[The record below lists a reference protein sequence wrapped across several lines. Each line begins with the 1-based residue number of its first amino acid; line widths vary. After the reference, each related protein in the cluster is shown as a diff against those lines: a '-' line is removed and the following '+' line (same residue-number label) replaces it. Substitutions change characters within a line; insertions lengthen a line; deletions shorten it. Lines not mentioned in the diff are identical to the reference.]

1 MKTVFII
8 IALTLAGCAHV
19 AGYAG
24 EHPANVTCKG
34 KGAITGTGSA
44 NGTGIVGVSGSNAWT
59 IQADCGDGFEY
70 SQGAR

>member
-1 MKTVFII
+1 MKTVCII
-8 IALTLAGCAHV
+8 IALTLAGCAQV

-24 EHPANVTCKG
+24 EHPANVSCKG
-34 KGAITGTGSA
+34 KGVITGTGSA